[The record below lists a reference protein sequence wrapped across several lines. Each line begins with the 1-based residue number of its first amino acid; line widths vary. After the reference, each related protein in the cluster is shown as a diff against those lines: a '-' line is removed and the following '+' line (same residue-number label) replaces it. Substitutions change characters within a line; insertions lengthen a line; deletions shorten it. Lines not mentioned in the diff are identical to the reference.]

1 MSSNNKRSWNHKH
14 LLDVDSLTAIECKSI
29 FSLSDKYNKLLNNK
43 RNIKKILNNVNIFNL
58 FYEPSTRTRASF
70 ELAGKLLG
78 ANVINIAS
86 NISSTQKGESLI
98 NTIKTINAMHSDI
111 IILRHQE
118 SGAAYLASQNTH
130 KSIINAG
137 DGSHA
142 HPTQAL
148 TDSYTLLKKFESLK
162 NIKIT
167 MVGDIKHSRV
177 ARSNILLLTK
187 LGAKI
192 TLCGPKMLIPK
203 SFGLDLQNKPKQFNF
218 KNINIE
224 YSLNKA
230 IKNTDV
236 IMALRMQTERQHSKN
251 IPSLQEYAKKY
262 QITSQ
267 HLLSL
272 NKDCLLMHPGPVNEG
287 VEISKE
293 VAESSLSQIE
303 EQVSNGVA
311 VRMAILELIYLNK

>member
-1 MSSNNKRSWNHKH
+1 LPSNKKHSWKHKH
-14 LLDVDSLTAIECKSI
+14 LLDVDSLASTEYKSI
-29 FSLSDKYNKLLNNK
+29 FSLAEKYNKLLNNK
-43 RNIKKILNNVNIFNL
+43 KMIKKTLSNVNIFNL

-86 NISSTQKGESLI
+86 NISATQKGESLI

-111 IILRHQE
+111 IILRHE
-118 SGAAYLASQNTH
+118 DSGAAYLASQNTD
-130 KSIINAG
+130 KSVINAG

-148 TDSYTLLKKFESLK
+148 TDSYTLLRKFKSLK

-192 TLCGPKMLIPK
+192 TLCGPKVLIPK
-203 SFGLDLQNKPKQFNF
+203 SFSTDNKSRSKEFSF

-224 YSLNKA
+224 HDLDKA
-230 IKNTDV
+230 IKNADV

-251 IPSLQEYAKKY
+251 IPSLKEYAKKY
-262 QITSQ
+262 QITNR
-267 HLLSL
+267 HLHSI
-272 NKDCLLMHPGPVNEG
+272 NKNCLLMHPGPVNEG

-311 VRMAILELIYLNK
+311 VRMAILELIYLNN

>member
-1 MSSNNKRSWNHKH
+1 MAKKKKTSWKHKH
-14 LLDVDSLTAIECKSI
+14 LLDVDLLSKSEYKNI
-29 FSLSDKYNKLLNNK
+29 FTLADKYSKALNDK
-43 RNIKKILNNVNIFNL
+43 KNIKKTLNNVNIFNL

-86 NISSTQKGESLI
+86 NVSAAQKGESLI

-111 IILRHQE
+111 IILRHQN
-118 SGAAYLASQNTH
+118 SGAAYLASQHTS

-148 TDSYTLLKKFESLK
+148 TDSYTLLTKFKSLS
-162 NIKIT
+162 NVSIT

-177 ARSNILLLTK
+177 ARSNILLLSK

-192 TLCGPKMLIPK
+192 TLCGPKALIPK
-203 SFGLDLQNKPKQFNF
+203 SLINNSSNKSEWLNFN
-218 KNINIE
+218 NINIE

-236 IMALRMQTERQHSKN
+236 IMALRMQTERQNAKN
-251 IPSLQEYAKKY
+251 IPSLKEYAKKY
-262 QITSQ
+262 QITMR
-267 HLLSL
+267 HL
-272 NKDCLLMHPGPVNEG
+272 KAVKKTCLLMHPGPVNEG

-311 VRMAILELIYLNK
+311 IRMAILELIYLNK

>member
-1 MSSNNKRSWNHKH
+1 MSKNKNLKWNHKH
-14 LLDVDSLTAIECKSI
+14 LLDVDSLTNFEYSTI
-29 FSLSDKYNKLLNNK
+29 FNLADKYNKILNSK
-43 RNIKKILNNVNIFNL
+43 KNIKKTLNNVNIFNL

-86 NISSTQKGESLI
+86 NISATQKGESLV
-98 NTIKTINAMHSDI
+98 NTVKTINAMYSDI
-111 IILRHQE
+111 IILRHQD
-118 SGAAYLASQNTH
+118 SGAAYLASQNTNT
-130 KSIINAG
+130 SVINTG

-148 TDSYTLLKKFESLK
+148 TDSYTLLKKFNSLK

-177 ARSNILLLTK
+177 ARSNIILLTK

-192 TLCGPKMLIPK
+192 TLCGPKALIPK
-203 SFGLDLQNKPKQFNF
+203 SFGSKSGEKPNWLNF

-224 YSLNKA
+224 HNLKKA
-230 IKNTDV
+230 IKDTDV

-251 IPSLQEYAKKY
+251 IPSLSEYAKKY
-262 QITSQ
+262 QITNH
-267 HLLSL
+267 HLSTVKK
-272 NKDCLLMHPGPVNEG
+272 NCLLMHPGPVNEG

-303 EQVSNGVA
+303 EQVSNGV
-311 VRMAILELIYLNK
+311 VIRMAILELIYLNK